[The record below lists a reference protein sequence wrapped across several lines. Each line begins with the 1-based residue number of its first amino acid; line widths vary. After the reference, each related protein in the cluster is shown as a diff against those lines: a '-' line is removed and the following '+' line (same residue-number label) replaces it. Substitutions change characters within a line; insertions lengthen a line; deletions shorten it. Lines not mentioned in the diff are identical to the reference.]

1 MLSVEEYKFLS
12 KGEEDVDVEK
22 GEFADLPTSI
32 LAYLL
37 WSGRW
42 VEIHGIF
49 SL

>member
-1 MLSVEEYKFLS
+1 MLSVEEYEFLS
-12 KGEEDVDVEK
+12 KGEEDVEEE
-22 GEFADLPTSI
+22 EFADLPTSI
-32 LAYLL
+32 LTYLL